1 MDLSEEQKQK
11 VREWAAGGAM
21 LAEIQE
27 RLRKELDI
35 SLSYMETRLLVG
47 DLNLNL
53 QEKAKAPDKKLDLAA
68 GGELTPPTAG
78 EKAAPAAG
86 KLSVTIDEIA
96 PPHALVSGKV
106 TFSDGVRA
114 DWYLDELGRLAINPT
129 KPEYRPSPN
138 DVAAFQRELQ
148 KLAQSRGL

>member
-1 MDLSEEQKQK
+1 MELSDQHKQQI
-11 VREWAAGGAM
+11 RQWAAAGAT

-47 DLNLNL
+47 ELDVTL
-53 QEKAKAPDKKLDLAA
+53 QEKAKAP
-68 GGELTPPTAG
+68 
-78 EKAAPAAG
+78 EKADLDFAKGEVTAPAAPAPAAG

-96 PPHALVSGKV
+96 PPNALVSGKV

-129 KPEYRPSPN
+129 QPGYRPSQS
-138 DVAAFQRELQ
+138 DVTAFQRELQ